1 MSIAADTYA
10 KLYKLAAESRKVH
23 VAVKLA
29 GLSTVM
35 DVLKTPATAYG
46 LGLAGLGVGLPLA
59 YHIGQKD
66 NKENLDTERARAF
79 VAGMNQ
85 AQNAPEAYPDQEQ
98 TPQQQQ
104 MLGLM
109 PDENAQYY
117 YGAAPGDNDV
127 IGNDYPD
134 FGSFDGGEYY

>member
-1 MSIAADTYA
+1 MRIAAETYA

-23 VAVKLA
+23 TAVKLA
-29 GLSTVM
+29 RFM
-35 DVLKTPATAYG
+35 DVLKTPAMAYG

-59 YHIGQKD
+59 YHVGQQDK
-66 NKENLDTERARAF
+66 KENLDTERARAF

-85 AQNAPEAYPDQEQ
+85 VQNAPEAYPDQEQ
-98 TPQQQQ
+98 TPQQQ
-104 MLGLM
+104 MLGFM
-109 PDENAQYY
+109 PEENAQYY

-127 IGNDYPD
+127 FGNDNPD